1 MNKLSKIALITCS
14 NSSVDYFEEFK
25 DVYVLRSDINFSNG
39 DTFAD
44 YTEIDAKTFYEH
56 LIKNKNED
64 VPKTSYMTYGRMVEL
79 FTKLKN
85 DGYTEGLAIVISSN
99 LSGLYSASQQAAKEA
114 GFNLTVY
121 DSKTVAY
128 AQFYMV
134 KVAKEMIEDGKSVE
148 EIVLTLNQVRDN
160 NKVNFAVET
169 LLYLVKNGRLS
180 KLSGLFGTLLKIK
193 PVLTIDAEG
202 KVVNIEKIKT
212 FKKALNVIIDMYFEE
227 TENKHC
233 ITHISHAHNDA
244 AVEYIKMRIK
254 EKYPN
259 REIETTYLSPV
270 VGAHAGPGAVGLGYI
285 LIN

>member
-1 MNKLSKIALITCS
+1 
-14 NSSVDYFEEFK
+14 
-25 DVYVLRSDINFSNG
+25 
-39 DTFAD
+39 
-44 YTEIDAKTFYEH
+44 
-56 LIKNKNED
+56 
-64 VPKTSYMTYGRMVEL
+64 MTYGRMVEL

-99 LSGLYSASQQAAKEA
+99 LSGLYSASQQAVKEA

-212 FKKALNVIIDMYFEE
+212 FKKALNVIIDMYCEE
-227 TENKHC
+227 TENKHSV
-233 ITHISHAHNDA
+233 THISHAHNDA
-244 AVEYIKMRIK
+244 AVEYIKM
-254 EKYPN
+254 
-259 REIETTYLSPV
+259 
-270 VGAHAGPGAVGLGYI
+270 
-285 LIN
+285 